1 MRSGINSKSKWVIAV
16 TMAVAMVA
24 GGLAI
29 GSNMGFKFNA
39 QIVSG
44 VGASPKLDNWLSLP
58 DNSPYV
64 KANNVCTSLGLTAT
78 GANSNRGVV
87 SRLISS
93 TGGFA
98 NYTCGAAT
106 VGAFTLVK
114 GEAIKIRN
122 NVPLGPTINSIVV
135 GADDPSNTI
144 PIQSG
149 VGASPKFDNWV
160 SVPYHTTAVK
170 ANDLCTDMGLTA
182 TGPNSTRGVVSRL
195 IASTGG
201 FANYT
206 CGAATVGAFAI
217 TVGEGIKVRNPSG
230 AKSWLA
236 SHF

>member
-1 MRSGINSKSKWVIAV
+1 MRSGINSKSKWVIAA

-39 QIVSG
+39 QIVAG
-44 VGASPKLDNWLSLP
+44 VGASPKFDNWLSLP

-64 KANNVCTSLGLTAT
+64 KANNVCTSLGLTSTGLNAT
-78 GANSNRGVV
+78 RGVV

-93 TGGFA
+93 TGGFS

-106 VGAFTLVK
+106 IGAFTLVK

-122 NVPLGPTINSIVV
+122 NVTINSIVV

-144 PIQSG
+144 PIQAG
-149 VGASPKFDNWV
+149 AGASPKFDNWV

-182 TGPNSTRGVVSRL
+182 TGANASRGVVSRL

-201 FANYT
+201 FSNYT
-206 CGAATVGAFAI
+206 CGAATIGAFTV
-217 TVGEGIKVRNPSG
+217 TVGEGIKVRNN
-230 AKSWLA
+230 AVKSWLA

>member
-1 MRSGINSKSKWVIAV
+1 MRSGINSKSKWVIAA

-39 QIVSG
+39 QIVAG
-44 VGASPKLDNWLSLP
+44 VGAAPKFDNWISLP

-64 KANNVCTSLGLTAT
+64 KANNVCTSLGLTST
-78 GANSNRGVV
+78 GATASRGVV
-87 SRLISS
+87 SRLTASS
-93 TGGFA
+93 GVLTS
-98 NYTCGAAT
+98 YTCGAST
-106 VGAFTLVK
+106 LGAFALVK

-122 NVPLGPTINSIVV
+122 NVTINAIVV

-144 PIQSG
+144 PIQAG
-149 VGASPKFDNWV
+149 VGAAPKFDNWV

-170 ANDLCTDMGLTA
+170 ANDLCTDMGLTS
-182 TGPNSTRGVVSRL
+182 TGPTASRGVVSRL
-195 IASTGG
+195 TASSGVLG
-201 FANYT
+201 SYT
-206 CGAATVGAFAI
+206 CGASTLGAFAV
-217 TVGEGIKVRNPSG
+217 TVGEGIKVRNNA

>member
-1 MRSGINSKSKWVIAV
+1 MRSGINSKSKWVIAA

-39 QIVSG
+39 QIVAG
-44 VGASPKLDNWLSLP
+44 AGASPKFDNWISLP

-64 KANNVCTSLGLTAT
+64 KANNVCTSLGLTST
-78 GANSNRGVV
+78 GVNSTRGVV

-122 NVPLGPTINSIVV
+122 NVTINAIVV

-144 PIQSG
+144 PIQTG
-149 VGASPKFDNWV
+149 AGASPKFDNWV

-170 ANDLCTDMGLTA
+170 ANDLCTDMGLTS
-182 TGPNSTRGVVSRL
+182 TGVNSTRGVVSRL

-201 FANYT
+201 FGNYT
-206 CGAATVGAFAI
+206 CGAATVGAFAV
-217 TVGEGIKVRNPSG
+217 TVGEGIKVRNNA